1 MVIYYLYH
9 EYELYEDFME
19 SKEIG
24 FFDSMAEVED
34 LIKKYQV
41 LPGFDLY
48 PDRFFVQ
55 PVLLDNLDDDSTQIS
70 EALKTKDIYAVYEVK
85 NCEKYDD
92 EVCSLLGCFTT
103 LSKAEAFAESV
114 KFSYTD
120 VDKDISI
127 EIYDQR
133 IGLKGWCYG
142 FTMWDD
148 SDLDD

>member
-1 MVIYYLYH
+1 MKIYCLYH

-55 PVLLDNLDDDSTQIS
+55 PVLLDNLSDESSQTSKD
-70 EALKTKDIYAVYEVK
+70 LKTKDVYAVYEVK
-85 NCEKYDD
+85 ICEKYDD
-92 EVCSLLGCFTT
+92 EICSLLGCFTT
-103 LSKAEAFAESV
+103 LSKAESFAESV
-114 KFSYTD
+114 KLNHTD
-120 VDKDISI
+120 EEKNISI
-127 EIYDQR
+127 EIYAR
-133 IGLKGWCYG
+133 KIGLKGWCYG